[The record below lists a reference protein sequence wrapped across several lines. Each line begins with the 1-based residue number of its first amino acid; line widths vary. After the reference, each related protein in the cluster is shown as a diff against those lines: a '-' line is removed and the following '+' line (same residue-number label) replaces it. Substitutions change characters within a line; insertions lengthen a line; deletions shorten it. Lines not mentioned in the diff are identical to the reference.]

1 MNKERNLVTFG
12 TAFIV
17 AVAAVAVVTEVH
29 SKIKEIRKERALRKN
44 SVIDI
49 KAIKEKRAK

>member
-1 MNKERNLVTFG
+1 MNKEGNLVTFG
-12 TAFIV
+12 MAFIV
-17 AVAAVAVVTEVH
+17 AVAVVTEVH